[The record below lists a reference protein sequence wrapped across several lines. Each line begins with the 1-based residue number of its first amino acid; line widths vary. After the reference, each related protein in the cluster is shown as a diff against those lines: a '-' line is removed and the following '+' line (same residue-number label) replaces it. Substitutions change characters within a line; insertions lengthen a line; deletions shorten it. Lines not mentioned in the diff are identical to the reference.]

1 MKRFLI
7 NFSLIITALIIYF
20 LQENFFNWF
29 TIAGVM
35 PNLFVILVL
44 FIGLFTNKNKGTIYG
59 LIIGMFLDFFVGS
72 KLGIYTITLGLV
84 GLVAGIFDKNFSKD
98 SRMTIMSMVLGSTI
112 IFEVVAYI
120 INYIIYTNSV
130 EISKFIQIL
139 AGITASYEII
149 IYFLNYFILN
159 GNLEILEF
167 LKILLIEIIYN
178 IIITII
184 IYPLIKKFGY
194 YIENEYKGNKILT
207 RYF

>member
-1 MKRFLI
+1 MKK
-7 NFSLIITALIIYF
+7 LIINVVLILTLFIIYF
-20 LQENFFNWF
+20 LQSNFFNWF
-29 TIAGVM
+29 TIAGIM
-35 PNLFVILVL
+35 PNLFIIFVL
-44 FIGLFTNKNKGTIYG
+44 FVGLFANKTMGTIYG
-59 LIIGMFLDFFVGS
+59 IILGLFLDLTVGT
-72 KLGIYTITLGLV
+72 KVGIYAVCLGAI
-84 GLVAGIFDKNFSKD
+84 GFMAGAFDKNFSKD
-98 SRMTIMSMVLGSTI
+98 SRMTIMLMV
-112 IFEVVAYI
+112 
-120 INYIIYTNSV
+120 
-130 EISKFIQIL
+130 